1 MQHSPMVHLFMV
13 LYQMGAGSKEIT
25 KLHGMIQNVKR
36 LNTNGNGHW
45 KGGKILKCTVANWK
59 ICLATKREY
68 KSTCR
73 RKKRQHVDSMSQ
85 HIDKLQS
92 ENSKSVWTLINNR
105 KLKINGSIEKIN
117 MNLKV
122 WYEYSKSLHSAM

>member
-1 MQHSPMVHLFMV
+1 MET
-13 LYQMGAGSKEIT
+13 GI
-25 KLHGMIQNVKR
+25 
-36 LNTNGNGHW
+36 
-45 KGGKILKCTVANWK
+45 GKVEKCTVANWK

-73 RKKRQHVDSMSQ
+73 SKKRQHVDSMSQ
-85 HIDKLQS
+85 HTDKLRS

-105 KLKINGSIEKIN
+105 KHHWKYRKIN

-122 WYEYSKSLHSAM
+122 WYEYSKSLHSAMYVLTSPGNDIYNFVDSAVGQ